1 MDIKFIK
8 LIFAN
13 IMSFGG
19 TKQEIN
25 FEHGLALIN
34 GQNGVGKSTIYEAL
48 CFCLFGKPYRD
59 IKMSE
64 LINRKNKKNLY
75 TEVEFVKNQQDTYK
89 IIRSLKPNSVQI
101 FKNNVEIDTLSSKKL
116 NQDEIDKIIGIDYS
130 LFKQIISLAVVYN
143 KPFIALSTP
152 DKRKIIEQVFNISIF
167 GEMLKINKKKISLI
181 KPQIEMNE
189 RTSNILESNI
199 DSMKSRYL
207 QIETAK
213 KNFDNDKK
221 QNVIKI
227 KNNLQD
233 KKNSL
238 SEILNDISKLTKD
251 KDLICET
258 EFVSLENYKKERDRL
273 NRDLTELQYDIK
285 LNKNILE
292 KNNKEEIEKEILEY
306 KNDLERYKKEKD
318 GIEINKNIENHDK
331 EINKLT
337 KQITELEYENKIY
350 KTKIDEMDKM
360 SVCSKCNTVVT
371 EEHKQKEI
379 SEFNKIINENEIK
392 IVNLKN
398 ELKDI
403 KDDKDKLNRYLQ
415 LENNI
420 NELEKEIIKL
430 ESKIKQIDDCEKM
443 IEHNQG
449 NINNINERLK
459 FINDLIKQN
468 EVNLEKYN
476 QLKQK
481 IEMLEYSKK
490 SNERDISDLEIRLK
504 DEENS
509 KFSVDIKSMKR
520 ELLSKHDELKNVEK
534 EGLELNEKKNVYDI
548 SSEILSDEGI
558 KSYFFKNLV
567 PILNEK
573 INSYLRLFEI
583 QINIKFDEYMNEKI
597 SNFANMSNET
607 SYYSYSEGE
616 KKRIDISILLS
627 FIDITKMLSDWNCNL
642 LIIDELLDGAI
653 DDNGLEQLVMSLK
666 QMVER
671 DNDLCIYVIS
681 HRLKHNYEDLFN
693 KIIQIKKQSNK
704 FSKIV

>member
-34 GQNGVGKSTIYEAL
+34 GHNGVGKSTIYEAL

-59 IKMSE
+59 IKMGE

-101 FKNNVEIDTLSSKKL
+101 FKNNVEIDTLSSKKF

-227 KNNLQD
+227 KNQLED

-273 NRDLTELQYDIK
+273 NRYLTELQYQIK

-292 KNNKEEIEKEILEY
+292 KNSKEEIEKEILEY

-337 KQITELEYENKIY
+337 KQITELEY
-350 KTKIDEMDKM
+350 
-360 SVCSKCNTVVT
+360 
-371 EEHKQKEI
+371 
-379 SEFNKIINENEIK
+379 
-392 IVNLKN
+392 
-398 ELKDI
+398 
-403 KDDKDKLNRYLQ
+403 
-415 LENNI
+415 
-420 NELEKEIIKL
+420 
-430 ESKIKQIDDCEKM
+430 
-443 IEHNQG
+443 
-449 NINNINERLK
+449 
-459 FINDLIKQN
+459 
-468 EVNLEKYN
+468 
-476 QLKQK
+476 
-481 IEMLEYSKK
+481 
-490 SNERDISDLEIRLK
+490 
-504 DEENS
+504 
-509 KFSVDIKSMKR
+509 
-520 ELLSKHDELKNVEK
+520 
-534 EGLELNEKKNVYDI
+534 
-548 SSEILSDEGI
+548 
-558 KSYFFKNLV
+558 
-567 PILNEK
+567 
-573 INSYLRLFEI
+573 
-583 QINIKFDEYMNEKI
+583 
-597 SNFANMSNET
+597 
-607 SYYSYSEGE
+607 
-616 KKRIDISILLS
+616 
-627 FIDITKMLSDWNCNL
+627 
-642 LIIDELLDGAI
+642 
-653 DDNGLEQLVMSLK
+653 
-666 QMVER
+666 
-671 DNDLCIYVIS
+671 
-681 HRLKHNYEDLFN
+681 
-693 KIIQIKKQSNK
+693 
-704 FSKIV
+704 